1 MDLVIHVH
9 MVKIALAIQVVKRLV
24 IQPPPQ
30 LRNHQHVIRPCGKF
44 FFKGCC
50 IYLISSCVLFQMF
63 RLKNQKFLTQT
74 SLGIKNY
81 FELYILRIIQVQRA
95 HLNHPPLVISLMDHL
110 ITCFVVM
117 ISARL
122 QRLVHLT

>member
-1 MDLVIHVH
+1 MVRMIHVQT
-9 MVKIALAIQVVKRLV
+9 VKIALVIQLVKKLV
-24 IQPPPQ
+24 IQLPPQ

-44 FFKGCC
+44 FFKVVDIL
-50 IYLISSCVLFQMF
+50 IYNLVYCFKS
-63 RLKNQKFLTQT
+63 KFLTQT
-74 SLGIKNY
+74 NLGIKNY
-81 FELYILRIIQVQRA
+81 FELYIHIISVQRA
-95 HLNHPPLVISLMDHL
+95 HLNRPPLVISLMDHR